1 MMGLQE
7 MRGQRAPLLVLAL
20 AAALAVP
27 AQEPFKPNGSVILLT
42 DYGSDSVYVGI
53 LKGAIYS
60 KFGGARIDAITNAV
74 PPFDIVSGAYLL
86 AEAAGEFPKGTV
98 FTCIVD
104 PGVGTA
110 RKSIAVETMN
120 GYCFVGPDNGL
131 MSLAAQRFG
140 IRQIRELTNKKFW
153 RADTISTVFHGR
165 DIYGPVSASIA
176 GGVPIEDVGTPL
188 DRLVELD
195 LPRSRVEN
203 GKAHGVIIRTDPYGN
218 MVSNITAP
226 DLDAIGARQ
235 GDPIKVQIGAAA
247 FSAPFMRT
255 YAEVPEGERLVV
267 LQSSGFVEFAINK
280 ASLTDAIREG
290 NGAAV
295 TIERE

>member
-1 MMGLQE
+1 MGLQPIR
-7 MRGQRAPLLVLAL
+7 MKSAIRLAL
-20 AAALAVP
+20 IVVACTAGS

-42 DYGSDSVYVGI
+42 DYGSDSIYVGI

-60 KFGGARIDAITNAV
+60 KFGGARIDSITNAV
-74 PPFDIVSGAYLL
+74 PPFDIVAGAYLL
-86 AEAAGEFPKGTV
+86 AEAAGEFPTGTV

-110 RKSIAVETMN
+110 RKSIAVETNN

-131 MSLAAQRFG
+131 ISLVARRYGVKQV
-140 IRQIRELTNKKFW
+140 RELSNKKLW
-153 RADTISTVFHGR
+153 RADTTSTVFHGR

-176 GGVPIEDVGTPL
+176 GGVPIEDVGDPL
-188 DRLVELD
+188 DEMVELN
-195 LPRSRVEN
+195 LPRSRVES

-218 MVSNITAP
+218 MVSNITAA
-226 DLDAIGARQ
+226 DLEALGAKQ
-235 GDPIKVQIGAAA
+235 GDTLSVLIGKAAY
-247 FSAPFMRT
+247 SAPLKTT

-280 ASLTDAIREG
+280 ASLVDAIREG
-290 NGAAV
+290 NGATV

>member
-1 MMGLQE
+1 MGLQE
-7 MRGQRAPLLVLAL
+7 MRAQWAPLVVLAL
-20 AAALAVP
+20 AAALAAP

-110 RKSIAVETMN
+110 RKSVAVETMN

-131 MSLAAQRFG
+131 MSLATQRFG
-140 IRQIRELTNKKFW
+140 VRQIRELSNKKLW

-176 GGVPIEDVGTPL
+176 GGVPIEDAGSPL
-188 DRLVELD
+188 DKLVELD
-195 LPRSRVEN
+195 LPRSRVEK

-226 DLDAIGARQ
+226 DLEAIGAKQ
-235 GDPIKVQIGAAA
+235 GDMLNVQIGAATY
-247 FSAPFMRT
+247 SAPLKRT

-280 ASLTDAIREG
+280 ASLSDAIREG
-290 NGAAV
+290 NGATVVVA
-295 TIERE
+295 RE